1 MCPAEGHKNDPQ
13 DGTYPLQG
21 QAEIAGAVQ
30 PEEEKA
36 IRKDGLFSRV
46 CCDRTRENGFK
57 LKEGRFRLDIKK
69 KFLYNSGLLWFM
81 SRQVLKILKKET
93 PYHLWATSETRLKI
107 HIFIF
112 IFFAYNLLLL
122 LLVYS
127 LLKITENRFCLEIRR
142 RQKIKQEK
150 QKCVRLK

>member
-1 MCPAEGHKNDPQ
+1 MKSAIQISVKRERHRPVVMCPAEGHRNDPQ

-57 LKEGRFRLDIKK
+57 LKEGRFRLDIKN

-112 IFFAYNLLLL
+112 IFLHTIF
-122 LLVYS
+122 
-127 LLKITENRFCLEIRR
+127 FCSCLSTH
-142 RQKIKQEK
+142 
-150 QKCVRLK
+150 C